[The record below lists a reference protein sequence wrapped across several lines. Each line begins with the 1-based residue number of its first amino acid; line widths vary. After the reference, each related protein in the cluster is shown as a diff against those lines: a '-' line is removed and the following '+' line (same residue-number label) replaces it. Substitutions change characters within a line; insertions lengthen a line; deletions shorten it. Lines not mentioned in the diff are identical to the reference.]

1 MKIRLSNF
9 LPATAIACAGLAIGV
24 FLLLSILN
32 IKAEY
37 RQRSEILMQQIATAN
52 AEKAANVLKAAQ
64 DEIVYQAG
72 TTQFE
77 KATIDFASGWD
88 SSDPAT
94 VKDIF
99 LKADGDRSEIVMGDG
114 IEIFEFMHEA
124 HHSLIKD
131 YLEQSVYQDIA
142 LLSPEGFVYYSV
154 HKGDAFGS
162 SVTADSPLEES
173 RNLAL
178 ALAGAIDTQGYL
190 TPFVHTENGTA
201 VAMLAAKIES
211 EGSHIGY
218 FVGTL
223 DAAALSSQFD
233 TLDMLGKTGRIALLD
248 QDMQPIAASTSDP
261 ADALV
266 SGTNVADTSGILS
279 VAWLEG
285 KDVFY
290 VATPLQGSEGSFFL
304 VAQQDTAEIY
314 APVNALCALLLWM
327 AAAVLGV
334 TGGLVYLVFGRA
346 LRPLKEVS
354 GTISNV
360 SAGILEGNNVK
371 ESKFFEIQQISQALS
386 VFIENLAEK
395 KRLEEDRELKQAH
408 QEENRLRITSEITSF
423 KTSISSIIEELKT
436 EANEM
441 KSSADRLDRVA
452 SASNQY
458 VDTVRTASSDATQNV
473 SLVAQST
480 KELALTISEI
490 TSQTQKTKATA
501 EQASEL
507 AVSTGNGI
515 DQFISTTANISEI
528 LEFINEISEHTSLL
542 ALNATIEAA
551 RAGEAGKGFGVV
563 ASEVKQLAVKTASAT
578 GQISDQIANVQAS
591 SKEMMGAVKQ
601 VTSAIDQVNELAT
614 SIAEAV
620 QSQSDSAK
628 EISHNLDVATDGS
641 RVVDT
646 NIETMS
652 ARIEETNKEAETIL
666 SLSEDVDRLNI
677 KLDEAVDHFL
687 KQVA

>member
-1 MKIRLSNF
+1 MNFKLSNF

-37 RQRSEILMQQIATAN
+37 RQRSEVLMQQIATAN

-77 KATIDFASGWD
+77 KATIDFASGWE

-124 HHSLIKD
+124 HHSLIKN
-131 YLEQSVYQDIA
+131 YLDQSVFEDIA

-162 SVTADSPLEES
+162 SVTEDSPLEES

-178 ALAGAIDTQGYL
+178 ALAGAKDTQGYL
-190 TPFVHTENGTA
+190 TPFVHAENGSV

-248 QDMQPIAASTSDP
+248 QNMQPIAASISDP
-261 ADALV
+261 TNALV
-266 SGTNVADTSGILS
+266 SGSNVADTSGILS

-290 VATPLQGSEGSFFL
+290 VATPMQGSDGSFSL
-304 VAQQDTAEIY
+304 VAQQNTAEIY
-314 APVNALCALLLWM
+314 APVNDLCVLLLWM

-360 SAGILEGNNVK
+360 SAGVLEGNNVK

-386 VFIENLAEK
+386 VFIENLAER

-408 QEENRLRITSEITSF
+408 QEENRRRITSEITSF

-507 AVSTGNGI
+507 AISTGSGI

-528 LEFINEISEHTSLL
+528 IEFINEISEHTSLL

-591 SKEMMGAVKQ
+591 SKEMMDAVRQ
-601 VTSAIDQVNELAT
+601 VTNAIDQVNELAT

-620 QSQSDSAK
+620 QSQSDSAR

-652 ARIEETNKEAETIL
+652 ARIEETNREAETIL
-666 SLSEDVDRLNI
+666 SLSEDVDRLNS
-677 KLDEAVDHFL
+677 KLDAAVDHFL
-687 KQVA
+687 EQVA

>member
-37 RQRSEILMQQIATAN
+37 RQRSEILMKQIATAN
-52 AEKAANVLKAAQ
+52 AENTAHILKTAR

-88 SSDPAT
+88 SSDAAT

-99 LKADGDRSEIVMGDG
+99 LKSDGDRSEIVMGDG

-124 HHSLIKD
+124 HHNLIKD
-131 YLEQSVYQDIA
+131 YLNQSVYKDIA

-162 SVTADSPLEES
+162 SVANDSPLEES

-178 ALAGAIDTQGYL
+178 ALAGAQDAQGYL
-190 TPFVHTENGTA
+190 TPFVRTENGSV
-201 VAMLAAKIES
+201 VAMLAARIES
-211 EGSHIGY
+211 EGAHIGY

-223 DAAALSSQFD
+223 DAEALSTQFD
-233 TLDMLGKTGRIALLD
+233 TLDMLGETGRIALLD
-248 QDMQPIAASTSDP
+248 QEMQPVAASMDDP
-261 ADALV
+261 AGALV
-266 SGTNVADTSGILS
+266 SGSNVADTSGILS

-290 VATPLQGSEGSFFL
+290 VATPMQGSAGSFFL

-314 APVNALCALLLWM
+314 APVNALCVLLLWM

-360 SAGILEGNNVK
+360 SAGVLEGNKVK

-408 QEENRLRITSEITSF
+408 QEENRVRITSEITNF

-490 TSQTQKTKATA
+490 TSQTQKTKVTA

-507 AVSTGNGI
+507 AISTGNGI

-591 SKEMMGAVKQ
+591 SKEMMDAVKQ

-652 ARIEETNKEAETIL
+652 ERIEETNREAETIL